1 MGGEDS
7 TFHLKVPL
15 QLKLGHFSQSVHVA
29 ETATHAFCLALLAGK
44 NEILLQQR
52 PSTFPL
58 IGCLQQM
65 CWVHICLLWTWS
77 FMETV
82 TKRPLGTVGPPA
94 TAQHPTGPGIGICTI
109 PTPHTNRELKTE
121 VFWGGG
127 KHREG
132 AQVFPGALLFSLQVI
147 LAQPEFSCSPSAATW
162 VLPTCT
168 QKAFKWI

>member
-1 MGGEDS
+1 MLLFHPLCLSLDEQFLLFPPLLIYTSGKALLIEHWDPKATWNFDEMCSHGGWEDS

-58 IGCLQQM
+58 IRCLQQM

-82 TKRPLGTVGPPA
+82 TKRPLRHSGTSCYCSAPNRSRDRDLH
-94 TAQHPTGPGIGICTI
+94 HPN
-109 PTPHTNRELKTE
+109 PTYK
-121 VFWGGG
+121 
-127 KHREG
+127 
-132 AQVFPGALLFSLQVI
+132 
-147 LAQPEFSCSPSAATW
+147 
-162 VLPTCT
+162 
-168 QKAFKWI
+168 